1 MKLIITITFLMST
14 AFAQNDLTVILGLNQ
29 SNYTYNDDDWVDNTD
44 IDYITG
50 FNLAVEKPFGSLV
63 FGAGLNQRGVKLS
76 AELQGYG
83 YSVDI
88 EGEEKINYLTLHSI
102 YPISL
107 QSGLSA
113 FGGLQLGKGL
123 GGEMSMKMSGGGASD
138 DESEDIDSDE
148 IAIDY
153 GVLLGIEYMINE
165 QIGVRGAYFKGLSDV
180 SEEAVDDENFKS
192 NTISISLTYK
202 L

>member
-1 MKLIITITFLMST
+1 MKLIITSFFLFPIL
-14 AFAQNDLTVILGLNQ
+14 FAQNDLTVILGLNQ
-29 SNYTYNDDDWVDNTD
+29 SNYTYNDNDYIDNTD
-44 IDYITG
+44 VDYMSG
-50 FNLAVEKPFGSLV
+50 FNLAVEKPIGSLV
-63 FGAGLNQRGVKLS
+63 FGAGFNQRGVKLS
-76 AELQGYG
+76 TEMQGYG

-102 YPISL
+102 YPISI

-123 GGEMSMKMSGGGASD
+123 GGDYRIRASGGG

-148 IAIDY
+148 LAIDY

-180 SEEAVDDENFKS
+180 SEENVEDDNFKS

>member
-1 MKLIITITFLMST
+1 MKLIITSIFLVSSL
-14 AFAQNDLTVILGLNQ
+14 FAQNDLTVILGLNQ
-29 SNYTYNDDDWVDNTD
+29 SNYTYNDNDYIDNTD
-44 IDYITG
+44 VDYMSG
-50 FNLAVEKPFGSLV
+50 FNLAVEKPIGSLV
-63 FGAGLNQRGVKLS
+63 FGAGFNQRGVKLS
-76 AELQGYG
+76 TELQGYG

-102 YPISL
+102 YPISI

-123 GGEMSMKMSGGGASD
+123 GGDYRIRASGGGSSE

-148 IAIDY
+148 LAIDY

-180 SEEAVDDENFKS
+180 SEENVEDDNFKS

>member
-1 MKLIITITFLMST
+1 MKLIIASVSLFSFL
-14 AFAQNDLTVILGLNQ
+14 FAQNDLTVILGLNQ
-29 SNYTYNDDDWVDNTD
+29 SNYTFNDDDWVDNTD
-44 IDYITG
+44 IDYVTG

-63 FGAGLNQRGVKLS
+63 FGAGFNQRGAKLS
-76 AELQGYG
+76 AELDGF
-83 YSVDI
+83 DI
-88 EGEEKINYLTLHSI
+88 EVEEKINYLTLHSI

-113 FGGLQLGKGL
+113 FGGLQLGKGI
-123 GGEMSMKMSGGGASD
+123 GGEVSMKLSGGGASE

-165 QIGVRGAYFKGLSDV
+165 QIGVRGAFFKGLSNV
-180 SEEAVDDENFKS
+180 SENAVDDENFKS

>member
-1 MKLIITITFLMST
+1 MST
-14 AFAQNDLTVILGLNQ
+14 AFSQNDLTVTLGLNQ
-29 SNYTYNDDDWVDNTD
+29 SNYTYNDNDWVDNTD

-63 FGAGLNQRGVKLS
+63 FGAGFNQRGVKLS
-76 AELQGYG
+76 AELQGYYG
-83 YSVDI
+83 YNVDV
-88 EGEEKINYLTLHSI
+88 EVEEKINYLTLHSI

-113 FGGLQLGKGL
+113 FGGLQLGKGI
-123 GGEMSMKMSGGGASD
+123 GGDMRMKMSGGGSSD